1 MKKILAGFL
10 IAFILIF
17 ISGMALAAS
26 VTPQLIDGND
36 IDKADEITPEGC
48 IFYSFGNNEDP
59 GTYTVRFDCEGNVD
73 PNGSLIFSITI
84 GTRPGDSF
92 TSVLSWESN
101 FEVYAVTVKG
111 GPNSTSMYMIP
122 QPMTHTWLHLM

>member
-1 MKKILAGFL
+1 MYTKKAIRGSTIKKILAGFL

-59 GTYTVRFDCEGNVD
+59 VTYTVRFDCEGNVD

-92 TSVLSWESN
+92 TSVLS
-101 FEVYAVTVKG
+101 
-111 GPNSTSMYMIP
+111 
-122 QPMTHTWLHLM
+122 